1 MAEVHLPH
9 LDEEDEEEAAAAP
22 PAPPPAPI
30 HRPRA
35 RSILKFLLEILLI
48 ATGVFLGLAGE
59 QWREH
64 AHRKELAQ
72 EALRRF
78 RTEIETNRK
87 AVAAVKDYHATMQ
100 QKLTAYLRAK
110 PEARKAMSVELQGI
124 EPAAFEHTAWD
135 LAIATQSLN
144 DIDRDLAFALSRMYA
159 VQQNYDGLSRGILQ
173 AMYVRTPTD
182 EPDAF
187 LATVHLYYADITLM
201 EPRMLA
207 MYDDLL
213 PRIDHAVGE

>member
-9 LDEEDEEEAAAAP
+9 LDEEDEEEAAA
-22 PAPPPAPI
+22 PAPSPAPI
-30 HRPRA
+30 HRPRG
-35 RSILKFLLEILLI
+35 RSILKILLEIVLI
-48 ATGVFLGLAGE
+48 ATGVFFGLAGE

-64 AHRKELAQ
+64 AHRRELAQ

-78 RTEIETNRK
+78 RTEIETNRN

-100 QKLTAYLRAK
+100 KKITAYLRAK
-110 PEARKAMSVELQGI
+110 PEARKSMSVELQGI

-182 EPDAF
+182 DPDAF